1 MNLVFS
7 SHAIKRMFQRG
18 ISAQTVHAVL
28 DNPQLVAAYEDDKPY
43 PSQLLFAVVDQQAL
57 HVLVATTDAGERVI
71 ITVYRPDPLLWT
83 TDFLRKKP

>member
-1 MNLVFS
+1 
-7 SHAIKRMFQRG
+7 MFQRG

-57 HVLVATTDAGERVI
+57 HVLVATTDAGEIVI

>member
-1 MNLVFS
+1 MHLVFS

-18 ISAQTVHAVL
+18 ISAQAVHAVL

-43 PSQLLFAVVDQQAL
+43 PSQLLFAVVDQQAM

-71 ITVYRPDPLLWT
+71 ITVYRPDPLLWAP
-83 TDFLRKKP
+83 DFLRKKP

>member
-1 MNLVFS
+1 
-7 SHAIKRMFQRG
+7 MFQRG

>member
-1 MNLVFS
+1 
-7 SHAIKRMFQRG
+7 MFQRG
-18 ISAQTVHAVL
+18 ISAQAVHAVL

-71 ITVYRPDPLLWT
+71 ITVYRPDPLLWAP
-83 TDFLRKKP
+83 DFLRKKP